1 VATDEDTHTVFTAL
15 EDLSEVAG
23 ALEARFGPARST
35 KVVWRPKTNTPVEGD
50 DVAAVMKLLDAL
62 DDDDDVQN
70 VYSNADMSD
79 EDLERLSAA

>member
-1 VATDEDTHTVFTAL
+1 
-15 EDLSEVAG
+15 
-23 ALEARFGPARST
+23 
-35 KVVWRPKTNTPVEGD
+35 VVWRPKTNTPVEGD